1 MFFNA
6 VFACRKIIEN
16 KWIFP
21 SVFLCIF
28 AIEKQIRIKNKNRQ
42 IIMKKFI
49 LPLMAAV
56 LMGVTFTSCEKEY
69 LIQSTNTEVGTVT
82 ISNSDWSVF
91 PGNMYE
97 SQYLEAE
104 VSWDAITPDV
114 LDYGNVNVYVYAGNK
129 QFSLPYVCPITYT
142 LSDGTQIV
150 VAENVKFYLKP
161 GKIYIVMQ
169 DLDGEL
175 PEGYIEDMTFRM
187 VVTYPVNYVMDAKK

>member
-1 MFFNA
+1 
-6 VFACRKIIEN
+6 
-16 KWIFP
+16 
-21 SVFLCIF
+21 
-28 AIEKQIRIKNKNRQ
+28 
-42 IIMKKFI
+42 MKKFI
-49 LPLMAAV
+49 LPLMAAL
-56 LMGVTFTSCEKEY
+56 LMGVSFTSCEKEY

-142 LSDGTQIV
+142 LSDGSQIV

-175 PEGYIEDMTFRM
+175 PEGYIEDMTFRI
-187 VVTYPVNYVMDAKK
+187 VVTYPVNYVIDAKK